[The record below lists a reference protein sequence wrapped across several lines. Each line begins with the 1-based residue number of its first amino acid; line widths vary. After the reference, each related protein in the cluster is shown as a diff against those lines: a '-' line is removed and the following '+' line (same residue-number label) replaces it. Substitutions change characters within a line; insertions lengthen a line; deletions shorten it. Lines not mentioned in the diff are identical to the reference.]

1 MPPCANLSIMT
12 EKTNPLIDKLFSV
25 GAHYGYAKSRRHPS
39 VRRFIF
45 GSKGNVEIFDLE
57 QTSAMMEKAL
67 AFLTT
72 AAAKRETVL
81 FVGSKPEARGALER
95 VARRLNQPFVVGR
108 WIGGS
113 LTNWSEIKKR
123 LARLQELT
131 DMREKGEGTKF
142 TKLERLLLE
151 REEKELDAMFGGL
164 RGLEKTPSVMVV
176 VDSRKEATAIAEAA
190 KLGIPVVALIN
201 SDCDASVVNYAIPAN
216 DSSRHT
222 IELVLGEIAQAMER
236 GAAMPAPTPAVAAPV
251 SAE

>member
-1 MPPCANLSIMT
+1 MT
-12 EKTNPLIDKLFSV
+12 QKTNPLVDKLFSV

-39 VRRFIF
+39 VRRFLF

-57 QTSAMMEKAL
+57 KTSAMMDKAL

-72 AAAKRETVL
+72 EAHKRDVIL
-81 FVGSKPEARGALER
+81 FVGSKPEARAALER
-95 VARRLNQPFVVGR
+95 TAKRVNQPFVIGR

-113 LTNWSEIKKR
+113 LTNWTEIKKR
-123 LARLQELT
+123 LARLTELAS
-131 DMREKGEGTKF
+131 MREKGDVAKF

-151 REEKELDAMFGGL
+151 REEKELETMFGGL
-164 RGLEKTPSVMVV
+164 RGMEKLPGALVV
-176 VDSRKEATAIAEAA
+176 VDSRKEATAIKEAQ

-201 SDCDASVVNYAIPAN
+201 SDCDVRDVAYPIPAN

-222 IELVLGEIAQAMER
+222 IELVLGEIAQACER
-236 GAAMPAPTPAVAAPV
+236 GAQMPAPTQAAEAPAQASAG